1 MWKLIQISLILVF
14 FLAGSDGV
22 KAWYCC
28 SGGETVTWNNY
39 YCAYSYIN
47 GTYSCEISSVSSEY
61 YGCWGWANLGC
72 FHGGTVTSCDAT
84 ATGCN
89 MSSSTSG
96 DGGGSGGCNTLYS
109 DVCSGTPSCSGPSCG
124 GSIRSC
130 SCTAECGNTYDYT
143 EDVGCNECGP
153 YGSQTCGNW
162 TQTYDCSSPV
172 SGCLECVTCSPQC
185 GQATNCSGI
194 CSNADAGAPPSP
206 VLVSPIGSL
215 ANPVVVAPGTTATLV
230 WNSAGTSDYYDVQ
243 VLDMADVVVWSTTTV
258 STSVVTGSL
267 ILGNAYSWQVRG
279 VNTTCGTEIGNW
291 SSRGYFRLD
300 DIPHLKNI
308 VLKNSTGN
316 AVAASPVN
324 YHHICQSGFYDDPQ
338 PRLVT
343 FEITI
348 EDLDGW
354 DQITSASMRW
364 NGLVDALTLTT
375 GAGTTMVVTLTKNYA
390 GYNDVDTLPLEFDMA
405 DIYTSSGW
413 VASNQYWKV
422 WDCKVNVA
430 GIVYDGS
437 AGQACNT
444 IGFSQ
449 IADINLGFDQL
460 IYKNMSG
467 GADVVMGVAPPAS
480 YSGTDLIWN
489 QSYLPIFNGG
499 DVGNPEGD
507 IAGSARFTRGIDLG
521 VGTTHCADYLGGTS
535 QFAVSNIISP
545 YSTNTQAQIDFSYI
559 RDQES
564 WFQVEGGGIK
574 GRNEISSGVPVTAT
588 FKYLTMDNAG
598 IGVSNNGIV
607 ASMTFRNSN
616 GYNDSS
622 QYGSP
627 NNWRIV
633 GDVVGSRRYSYSYLY
648 GQYFTKLGEGVT
660 NTTIAGAGST
670 GVVFISGNLTISSD
684 VTVPVGKFL
693 MVVVIR
699 K

>member
-1 MWKLIQISLILVF
+1 
-14 FLAGSDGV
+14 
-22 KAWYCC
+22 
-28 SGGETVTWNNY
+28 
-39 YCAYSYIN
+39 
-47 GTYSCEISSVSSEY
+47 
-61 YGCWGWANLGC
+61 
-72 FHGGTVTSCDAT
+72 
-84 ATGCN
+84 
-89 MSSSTSG
+89 
-96 DGGGSGGCNTLYS
+96 
-109 DVCSGTPSCSGPSCG
+109 
-124 GSIRSC
+124 
-130 SCTAECGNTYDYT
+130 
-143 EDVGCNECGP
+143 
-153 YGSQTCGNW
+153 
-162 TQTYDCSSPV
+162 
-172 SGCLECVTCSPQC
+172 
-185 GQATNCSGI
+185 
-194 CSNADAGAPPSP
+194 
-206 VLVSPIGSL
+206 
-215 ANPVVVAPGTTATLV
+215 
-230 WNSAGTSDYYDVQ
+230 
-243 VLDMADVVVWSTTTV
+243 
-258 STSVVTGSL
+258 
-267 ILGNAYSWQVRG
+267 
-279 VNTTCGTEIGNW
+279 
-291 SSRGYFRLD
+291 
-300 DIPHLKNI
+300 
-308 VLKNSTGN
+308 
-316 AVAASPVN
+316 
-324 YHHICQSGFYDDPQ
+324 
-338 PRLVT
+338 
-343 FEITI
+343 
-348 EDLDGW
+348 
-354 DQITSASMRW
+354 
-364 NGLVDALTLTT
+364 
-375 GAGTTMVVTLTKNYA
+375 
-390 GYNDVDTLPLEFDMA
+390 
-405 DIYTSSGW
+405 
-413 VASNQYWKV
+413 
-422 WDCKVNVA
+422 
-430 GIVYDGS
+430 
-437 AGQACNT
+437 
-444 IGFSQ
+444 
-449 IADINLGFDQL
+449 
-460 IYKNMSG
+460 MSG

-693 MVVVIR
+693 MVVVSGSITIDAGVNQIDGVYVADGGINIGGDSATQMVVNGILYSGGTGNVR
-699 K
+699 INRSYTTKSNNNTSPAVVVKYRPDFIFTMPGKLTKLLSGWREF